1 MLTYELALELGIR
14 SPELV
19 ERAKEIGIVGI
30 GPSTNL
36 NREQV
41 ARLHQ
46 EITGMAAPPPP
57 PPPVAPVGGPG
68 FGAGRGHQPP
78 PGPGGGPGPKHD
90 EPMSTASK
98 AVIGGVVVLV
108 VALFAYMVINTGD
121 EPTKQAAA
129 GSDGTPAVTAPR
141 VDPCAPNAATSTSNP
156 VCADVEGGLVGAP
169 VTSST
174 TLPDGYVLGVDNPR
188 DKRKFCKGARSV
200 FALEQKL
207 AQAQTANEFRDAI
220 VMGKAQWLVDAHL
233 MEEGAPPRLDNPLQL
248 YMKVYGDLMVAIT
261 PTTDET
267 ALARAFIRARSSD
280 IASAA
285 VEVTGAYLDNCR

>member
-36 NREQV
+36 NGEQI
-41 ARLHQ
+41 ARLRQ
-46 EITGMAAPPPP
+46 EITGMTAPP
-57 PPPVAPVGGPG
+57 PPPVAPLGGPGG
-68 FGAGRGHQPP
+68 FGAGRGYPPP
-78 PGPGGGPGPKHD
+78 PGAGGASGPKHD
-90 EPMSTASK
+90 EPLSTTSK
-98 AVIGGVVVLV
+98 AVIGGVVALV
-108 VALFAYMVINTGD
+108 VALFAYMVVNTGD
-121 EPTKQAAA
+121 EPTQQAGGPDA
-129 GSDGTPAVTAPR
+129 TTAVTAPR
-141 VDPCAPNAATSTSNP
+141 VDPCAPNASTSTSNP

-220 VMGKAQWLVDAHL
+220 VTGKAKWLVDAHL

-261 PTTDET
+261 PTTDEV
-267 ALARAFIRARSSD
+267 ALAQAFIRARSSD